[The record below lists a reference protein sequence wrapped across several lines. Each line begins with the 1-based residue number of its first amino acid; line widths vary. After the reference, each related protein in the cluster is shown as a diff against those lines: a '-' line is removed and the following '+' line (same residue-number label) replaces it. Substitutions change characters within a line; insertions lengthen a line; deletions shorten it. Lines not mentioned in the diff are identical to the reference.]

1 MKSVLII
8 DDEPGIAELVS
19 WCLDPLGLEV
29 VLADG
34 LRSALEAAQRHEIG
48 LVLLD
53 FDLGE
58 EDGLEI
64 LPALRAGPGLAK
76 VPVVAFTA
84 HDSRRR
90 EAFDQG
96 VVSFIGRPFANADLQ
111 KTVRFH
117 LVDVG

>member
-19 WCLDPLGLEV
+19 WCLEPLGVRV
-29 VLADG
+29 VLAND
-34 LRSALEAAQRHEIG
+34 LRGALKAVRAEPIG

-53 FDLGE
+53 FDLGD

-64 LPALRAGPGLAK
+64 LPALRREPGLES

-84 HDSRRR
+84 HDSRRK
-90 EAFDQG
+90 EAFERG
-96 VVSFIGRPFANADLQ
+96 VVSFIARPFANAELESTVDL
-111 KTVRFH
+111 H
-117 LVDVG
+117 LVR

>member
-1 MKSVLII
+1 VKEVLII
-8 DDEPGIAELVS
+8 DDEPGIAQLVS
-19 WCLDPLGLEV
+19 WCLDPMGVGV
-29 VLADG
+29 VLAG
-34 LRSALEAAQRHEIG
+34 SLQSALDVLHTHDVG

-64 LPALRAGPGLAK
+64 LPRLRQEPRLAG

-90 EAFDQG
+90 EAFEHG
-96 VVSFIGRPFANADLQ
+96 VVSFIARPFASADLSD
-111 KTVRFH
+111 TVDLLLAR
-117 LVDVG
+117 